1 MCGGDGGSGQVRQA
15 SLGAAQIRDRSR
27 ISAGIVCGMSS
38 DETHRPPAPVVAAV
52 VIYALLAAVP
62 LVTGVGIAIA
72 AGEPAWLLFGLIALL
87 PGSVALGLWQGNRG
101 ARVGAIMFGFPSIV
115 VSIVMVL
122 LLAAP
127 DSSRAWF
134 TPDELDEYEFLDE
147 DGDDEDDGLAT
158 GRR

>member
-1 MCGGDGGSGQVRQA
+1 
-15 SLGAAQIRDRSR
+15 
-27 ISAGIVCGMSS
+27 MSP
-38 DETHRPPAPVVAAV
+38 DEMHRPPPPVIVAV
-52 VIYALLAAVP
+52 VIYALFAAFL
-62 LVTGVGIAIA
+62 LVTGVGIAIT

-115 VSIVMVL
+115 VSIVMLL

-127 DSSRAWF
+127 NSSRAWF
-134 TPDELDEYEFLDE
+134 TPDELDDYEFANE
-147 DGDDEDDGLAT
+147 GGDDEDDGLAA

>member
-1 MCGGDGGSGQVRQA
+1 
-15 SLGAAQIRDRSR
+15 
-27 ISAGIVCGMSS
+27 MSS
-38 DETHRPPAPVVAAV
+38 DEMGRPPAPVVAAV
-52 VIYALLAAVP
+52 VIYALFAAVL
-62 LVTGVGIAIA
+62 LVTAVGLAIA